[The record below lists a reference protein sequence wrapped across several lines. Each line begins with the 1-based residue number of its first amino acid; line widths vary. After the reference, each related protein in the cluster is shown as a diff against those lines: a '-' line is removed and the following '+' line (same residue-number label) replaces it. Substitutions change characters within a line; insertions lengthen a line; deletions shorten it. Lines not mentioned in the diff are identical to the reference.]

1 MRAMDVMTTN
11 VITVSPDTSVQEVAK
26 ILSERSISGV
36 PVVDAQ
42 NRLVGIVSEGDL
54 LHRVEMGTDRRPD
67 RRTGRRRSWW
77 LDTVG
82 SDEELARAY
91 VKSHGRT
98 ARDVMTSEVTSVSET
113 TELADIANLLET
125 KRIKRVPVVRDGKLV
140 GIVSR
145 ANLVRALAAA
155 GSRLSAD
162 TATDDRTIRQKL
174 LAELQGQ
181 EWVHAWAADIIVRDG
196 VVHIWVSDDRPEEEQ
211 RALRVAAEN
220 VPGVRGVEEHIVPA
234 PMIPPGILAAAR
246 NPGLTA
252 APNGKRRGIKNKAAA
267 LASISAM
274 VARRAYA
281 RQPFNV
287 DMPSLAPAYARLPVT
302 QRSPRQRRCR
312 FPRRQFHPRPGCDG
326 MCFASLRRRR
336 QWGFANDLVADRRP
350 GWSDILFAGT
360 RPTLGPYRKG
370 ETQVRSQRI
379 RSWGGGIRPGRLED
393 VCCGKNCSASPAH
406 FS

>member
-54 LHRVEMGTDRRPD
+54 LHRVEMGTDRR
-67 RRTGRRRSWW
+67 TGRRRSWW

-98 ARDVMTSEVTSVSET
+98 AKDVMTSEVTSVSET
-113 TELADIANLLET
+113 TEIADIANLLET
-125 KRIKRVPVVRDGKLV
+125 KRIKRVPVLSDGKLV

-181 EWVHAWAADIIVRDG
+181 KWVHAWAADIIVRDG
-196 VVHIWVSDDRPEEEQ
+196 VVHFWVSDDRPEEERQ
-211 RALRVAAEN
+211 ALRVAAEN
-220 VPGVRGVEEHIVPA
+220 IPGVRGVEEHIVPA
-234 PMIPPGILAAAR
+234 PMIPPA
-246 NPGLTA
+246 
-252 APNGKRRGIKNKAAA
+252 
-267 LASISAM
+267 
-274 VARRAYA
+274 
-281 RQPFNV
+281 F
-287 DMPSLAPAYARLPVT
+287 
-302 QRSPRQRRCR
+302 
-312 FPRRQFHPRPGCDG
+312 
-326 MCFASLRRRR
+326 
-336 QWGFANDLVADRRP
+336 
-350 GWSDILFAGT
+350 
-360 RPTLGPYRKG
+360 
-370 ETQVRSQRI
+370 
-379 RSWGGGIRPGRLED
+379 
-393 VCCGKNCSASPAH
+393 
-406 FS
+406 